1 MRRVVVT
8 GIGIV
13 SSIGSNAQEVLAS
26 LREGKSGISFAP
38 DYAEH
43 GFRSQVHGMPNV
55 DIPELIDKR
64 QLRFMGDGAAYN
76 YISMQQAI
84 ADSGLEEN
92 DISNERT
99 GLIMGSGGP
108 STKNL
113 FQAHKIVIAQG
124 HLTFGVGA

>member
-26 LREGKSGISFAP
+26 LREGKSGIQFAP

-43 GFRSQVHGMPNV
+43 GFRSQVHGMPDV
-55 DIPELIDKR
+55 DIPSLIDKR

-84 ADSGLEEN
+84 ADSGRELV
-92 DISNERT
+92 DGRGGERI
-99 GLIMGSGGP
+99 LYE
-108 STKNL
+108 L
-113 FQAHKIVIAQG
+113 VALAR
-124 HLTFGVGA
+124 AERD

>member
-8 GIGIV
+8 GMGIV
-13 SSIGSNAQEVLAS
+13 SSIGSNVQEVLTS

-55 DIPELIDKR
+55 DIPSLIDKR

-76 YISMQQAI
+76 FIAMQQAI
-84 ADSGLEEN
+84 ADSGL
-92 DISNERT
+92 
-99 GLIMGSGGP
+99 GGE
-108 STKNL
+108 
-113 FQAHKIVIAQG
+113 
-124 HLTFGVGA
+124 